1 MTPGGVREEQWEKT
15 WNRVAEEESSEGQR
29 CEQESGRGL
38 QQDVKESGRA
48 TAQKAAECSATYVLI
63 MALRAALRSRSA
75 NLSTR

>member
-1 MTPGGVREEQWEKT
+1 MRASGVNRRVGGTPAQKLKVD
-15 WNRVAEEESSEGQR
+15 
-29 CEQESGRGL
+29 
-38 QQDVKESGRA
+38 QDVKESGRA